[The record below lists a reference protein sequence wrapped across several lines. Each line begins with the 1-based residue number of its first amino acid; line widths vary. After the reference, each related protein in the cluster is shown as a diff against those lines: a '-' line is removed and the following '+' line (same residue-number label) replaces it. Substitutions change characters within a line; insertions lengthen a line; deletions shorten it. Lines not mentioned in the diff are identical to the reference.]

1 MSIVH
6 VLTKKVADSGLW
18 VILKNATFSS
28 FLDTGIVNF
37 FVNLTE
43 IESFQISGQMSLC
56 FHESVSG
63 DINIQVHGLWVNVD
77 RPHPIRQLVRTEKM
91 EIMNA

>member
-1 MSIVH
+1 MS
-6 VLTKKVADSGLW
+6 
-18 VILKNATFSS
+18 NY
-28 FLDTGIVNF
+28 TGIVNF

-43 IESFQISGQMSLC
+43 TESSQISGQTSLC
-56 FHESVSG
+56 FHKSVSG

-77 RPHPIRQLVRTEKM
+77 RPHPIRQQLEQKKM

>member
-18 VILKNATFSS
+18 VILKNVTFSS

-37 FVNLTE
+37 LSTW
-43 IESFQISGQMSLC
+43 L
-56 FHESVSG
+56 
-63 DINIQVHGLWVNVD
+63 
-77 RPHPIRQLVRTEKM
+77 K
-91 EIMNA
+91 